1 MFPVKMF
8 PSLSCDQY
16 VFSSSSPDQG
26 RVQAPGKQLIKELLS
41 DMKAWEDMCN
51 KEAEKFV
58 GGHLLSCQDQ
68 LYHLYKRVEAWTD
81 DAHKVRLGTPRYLWV
96 LLGTLRHIWVHL
108 SALGYS

>member
-1 MFPVKMF
+1 MF